1 VSYLFPDNLSHG
13 LRAPGSPRLRA
24 TLGVSASRAP
34 SPGHSVPRFGVF
46 VIPSRLCKEP
56 VKDFLHVGHKLGML
70 FCGGVGPL
78 CACLTEGHGEKCRR
92 QAFQLATCSLTNCS
106 ISGSCPPA
114 WTEAA
119 RMAAVQALRL
129 RRAEWSRTFVT
140 VTATPHPRSAAATCS
155 AMRRVGPSLVAY
167 KMQMDG

>member
-78 CACLTEGHGEKCRR
+78 CACLTEGHGEKRCR
-92 QAFQLATCSLTNCS
+92 QAFQLATMFLDELQHF
-106 ISGSCPPA
+106 GFVPA
-114 WTEAA
+114 
-119 RMAAVQALRL
+119 
-129 RRAEWSRTFVT
+129 
-140 VTATPHPRSAAATCS
+140 
-155 AMRRVGPSLVAY
+155 G
-167 KMQMDG
+167 MD